1 MSFDSLSCGDDSFP
15 NRLCILYVLD
25 IICRRYSAS
34 TSFDAISVVVLC
46 RGGVDAN
53 ACSMARGRVPPNA
66 LSFAVGL
73 PSVKRALAFV
83 FGKDHIIHF
92 RYLTFPRRS

>member
-1 MSFDSLSCGDDSFP
+1 MRTLAQWPEVEFH
-15 NRLCILYVLD
+15 
-25 IICRRYSAS
+25 
-34 TSFDAISVVVLC
+34 
-46 RGGVDAN
+46 
-53 ACSMARGRVPPNA
+53 PNA